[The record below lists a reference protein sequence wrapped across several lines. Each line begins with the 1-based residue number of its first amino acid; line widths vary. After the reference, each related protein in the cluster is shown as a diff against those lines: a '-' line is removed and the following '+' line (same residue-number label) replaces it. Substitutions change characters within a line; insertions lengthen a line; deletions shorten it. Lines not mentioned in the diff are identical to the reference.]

1 MTIMTKTKKKTYAD
15 YAKLPEGAP
24 IQLINGEFVESP
36 APTITHQTVIKV
48 LFRAADELERQ
59 GKGTAFFAPVD
70 VYLGETETYQPDVV
84 FISSSRSAIIG
95 EKKIEG
101 APDIV
106 MEILSPST
114 AYYDLRHKKQVYGET
129 GVLEYWIVD
138 PMERTV
144 EVYTNRDGEFCM
156 AEEMQC
162 GRRVKADR
170 PGKHSVK
177 STIHPELRFDCPH
190 LFGL

>member
-1 MTIMTKTKKKTYAD
+1 MKVMTKTKKKTYAD

-36 APTITHQTVIKV
+36 APTINHQTVIKV

-59 GKGTAFFAPVD
+59 GKGTAFFAPLD
-70 VYLGETETYQPDVV
+70 VYLAETETYQPDVV
-84 FISSSRSAIIG
+84 FISTNRSGIIG

-144 EVYTNRDGEFCM
+144 EVYTNRDGEFRLAC
-156 AEEMQC
+156 EMRC
-162 GRRVKADR
+162 GRGPKGERSK
-170 PGKHSVK
+170 KHNVK
-177 STIHPELRFDCPH
+177 STIYPELRFDCTQV
-190 LFGL
+190 FGM

>member
-1 MTIMTKTKKKTYAD
+1 MEVMTKTKKKTYAD
-15 YAKLPEGAP
+15 YAKLPEKAP

-36 APTITHQTVIKV
+36 APTINHQTVIKV

-70 VYLGETETYQPDVV
+70 VYLRETETYQPDVV
-84 FISSSRSAIIG
+84 FISNNRSAIIG

-144 EVYTNRDGEFCM
+144 EVFTNRDGEFCL

-162 GRRVKADR
+162 GRGLKGERSK
-170 PGKHSVK
+170 KHDVK
-177 STIHPELRFDCPH
+177 STLYPEFRFDCPQM
-190 LFGL
+190 FGM